1 MIRLA
6 LAAPSAMLLSE
17 LETLVLRDGAFT
29 VVERIAC
36 LDDIGETLEGADV
49 DVVVVVVDDPS
60 RFSLP
65 SFGEGEGDTESSGAT
80 YRCLLLVD
88 ADPGEVA
95 GWISR
100 GARAVLPRD
109 ADGQEILAALEA
121 VHAGL
126 AVVPA
131 ADAQALAS
139 TASPRSTP
147 RRRNDVPAAAPPPLS
162 PREREILAL
171 VAEGMGNKIVAARLG
186 ISEHTVKTHV
196 ASIFQKLGADTR
208 AEAVAIGARS
218 GVILL

>member
-6 LAAPSAMLLSE
+6 LAAPSAMLLAG
-17 LETLVLRDGAFT
+17 LETLVMRDGAFT
-29 VVERIAC
+29 VVERIAR

-49 DVVVVVVDDPS
+49 DVVVAVVDDPAL
-60 RFSLP
+60 FALP
-65 SFGEGEGDTESSGAT
+65 SDAQGDPAAIGTAH
-80 YRCLLLVD
+80 RWILLVD
-88 ADPGEVA
+88 ADAREVA
-95 GWISR
+95 AWVSR

-109 ADGQEILAALEA
+109 AEGGEILAAIEA

-131 ADAQALAS
+131 TVAQAL
-139 TASPRSTP
+139 TATSPRTTP
-147 RRRNDVPAAAPPPLS
+147 RLTNGVAAAPPAALS
-162 PREREILAL
+162 TREREILAL
-171 VAEGMGNKIVAARLG
+171 LAEGMGNKIVAARLG

-218 GVILL
+218 GLILL